1 MKLRTALGIAI
12 GSLMVGMAIGTE
24 LAKPPSVRTWEGR
37 IGGVVPYDLRFP
49 TLERLRER
57 YWNPDSDR
65 VITKQPFGV
74 GWTFNVGRVARL
86 FGLA

>member
-1 MKLRTALGIAI
+1 MKLRSALGIAI
-12 GSLMVGMAIGTE
+12 GACLVGMAIGTE

-65 VITKQPFGV
+65 VITRQPFGV
-74 GWTFNVGRVARL
+74 GWTFNVGRLARL
-86 FGLA
+86 AGLA

>member
-1 MKLRTALGIAI
+1 MKLRSAIGIAFA
-12 GSLMVGMAIGTE
+12 SCLVGMAIGTE

-37 IGGVVPYDLRFP
+37 IGGIVPYDLRFP
-49 TLERLRER
+49 TLDRLRER
-57 YWNPDSDR
+57 YWNPDSER

-74 GWTFNVGRVARL
+74 GWTLNVGRVARL

>member
-1 MKLRTALGIAI
+1 MKLRSALGIAI
-12 GSLMVGMAIGTE
+12 ASCLVGMAIGTE
-24 LAKPPSVRTWEGR
+24 LSKPPSVRTWEGR

-57 YWNPDSDR
+57 YWNPDSER

-86 FGLA
+86 LGLA